1 MAVFSIVSAQERR
14 GFWNTLRSKA
24 LVAVVLIGA
33 VITRLGLPGLTP
45 DARDF
50 RLCGV
55 ACLIVNDTVKVAM
68 IK

>member
-1 MAVFSIVSAQERR
+1 M
-14 GFWNTLRSKA
+14 RSKA